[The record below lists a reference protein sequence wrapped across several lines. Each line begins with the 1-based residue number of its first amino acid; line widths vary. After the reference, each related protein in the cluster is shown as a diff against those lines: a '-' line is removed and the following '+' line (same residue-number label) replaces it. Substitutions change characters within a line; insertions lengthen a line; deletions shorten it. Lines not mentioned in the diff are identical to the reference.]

1 MLDRSLVLYK
11 SCGDVFIYFVANSP
25 FENEIML
32 FGFLNSFYDALLILL
47 KNSVEKRAIL
57 DNLDLI
63 LLAIDETIDDGIILE
78 LDASN
83 IASRVSKRS
92 DRDSVPLSE
101 QTLSQALRSAQETLA
116 RSLLK

>member
-1 MLDRSLVLYK
+1 MLYK

-32 FGFLNSFYDALLILL
+32 FGFLNSFYDALVILL
-47 KNSVEKRAIL
+47 KNSVDERAIL

-101 QTLSQALRSAQETLA
+101 QTLSQALRSAQESLA